1 MDKIR
6 ILGVDY
12 DVLVE
17 DVVLLEGQ
25 ACYGCIEH
33 NDAVIR
39 LQRGNAPQKQT
50 ETVIHEI
57 LHGIING
64 FDPVEQLGM
73 SNEVEERVVRT
84 LGRGLYQVIKDNGT
98 EFLQDK
104 HWADSDK

>member
-17 DVVLLEGQ
+17 DVVLLEAQ

-39 LQRGNAPQKQT
+39 LQRSNTPQKQT

-57 LHGIING
+57 LHGIINA

-73 SNEVEERVVRT
+73 SNEVEERVVRS
-84 LGRGLYQVIKDNGT
+84 LSLI
-98 EFLQDK
+98 
-104 HWADSDK
+104 HI

>member
-39 LQRGNAPQKQT
+39 LQRSNTPQKQT

-57 LHGIING
+57 LHGIIKLLKARLAG
-64 FDPVEQLGM
+64 P
-73 SNEVEERVVRT
+73 
-84 LGRGLYQVIKDNGT
+84 RGPR
-98 EFLQDK
+98 
-104 HWADSDK
+104 AA

>member
-1 MDKIR
+1 MDKVR

-39 LQRGNAPQKQT
+39 LQRSNTPQKQT
-50 ETVIHEI
+50 ETIIHEI
-57 LHGIING
+57 LHGIINA

-98 EFLQDK
+98 ELLQGQTLGR
-104 HWADSDK
+104 

>member
-17 DVVLLEGQ
+17 DVVFLEGQ
-25 ACYGCIEH
+25 ACYGCIE
-33 NDAVIR
+33 NDKAMIR
-39 LQRGNAPQKQT
+39 LQRSNAPQKQV

-57 LHGIING
+57 LHGIIHG
-64 FDPVEQLGM
+64 FDSAGQLGM
-73 SNEVEERVVRT
+73 SDELEERVVRT
-84 LGRGLYQVIKDNGT
+84 LARGLYQVVKDNGT